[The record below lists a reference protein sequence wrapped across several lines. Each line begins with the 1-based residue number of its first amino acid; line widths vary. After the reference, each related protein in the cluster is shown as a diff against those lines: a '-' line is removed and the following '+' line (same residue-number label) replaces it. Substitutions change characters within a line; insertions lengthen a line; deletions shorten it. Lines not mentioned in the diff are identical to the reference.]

1 MIYQIDAKK
10 IISIGSIGSIGR
22 YASYSI
28 TPNANSHH
36 VTVMACDSQAEVF
49 AAKPKYFHNHNM

>member
-10 IISIGSIGSIGR
+10 ISIGSIGR
-22 YASYSI
+22 YASCSI

-36 VTVMACDSQAEVF
+36 VPDMACDNQAEVF